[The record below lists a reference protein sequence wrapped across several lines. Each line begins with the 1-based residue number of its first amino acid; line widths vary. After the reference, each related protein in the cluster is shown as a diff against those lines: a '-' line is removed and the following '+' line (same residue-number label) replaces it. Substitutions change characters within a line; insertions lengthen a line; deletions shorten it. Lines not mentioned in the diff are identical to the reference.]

1 MDRVLCVVGPTASGK
16 TAVAAALAQ
25 ELSGEVVS
33 ADSMQLYRGMD
44 IGTAKP
50 DEAERGGVPHH
61 MLDVAEPWEEYSA
74 ARYAAEAGAC
84 VRDILARGKLPIV
97 AGGTGLYVN
106 ALLGRVSFEEE
117 QTDPAVRARLEAEAA
132 ASGAEALHA
141 RLAAADPDYAR
152 TVHPNNVRRVIRALE
167 IIETQGITVTERL
180 ARAKARPAAFD
191 AVTIGLCPEP
201 RELIWERTD
210 RRVGEMLARGLEDE
224 ARRLSALPLSQTA
237 RQAIGYKELFA
248 YFDGKA
254 TLSEAA
260 DAIRLHTR
268 QYAKRQLTWFRA
280 DPSVHWIL
288 YDRNVKFSLILQEA
302 RDICQSYGIMRTGDA
317 PQGVS

>member
-106 ALLGRVSFEEE
+106 ALLGRVSF
-117 QTDPAVRARLEAEAA
+117 
-132 ASGAEALHA
+132 
-141 RLAAADPDYAR
+141 
-152 TVHPNNVRRVIRALE
+152 
-167 IIETQGITVTERL
+167 
-180 ARAKARPAAFD
+180 
-191 AVTIGLCPEP
+191 
-201 RELIWERTD
+201 
-210 RRVGEMLARGLEDE
+210 
-224 ARRLSALPLSQTA
+224 
-237 RQAIGYKELFA
+237 
-248 YFDGKA
+248 
-254 TLSEAA
+254 
-260 DAIRLHTR
+260 
-268 QYAKRQLTWFRA
+268 
-280 DPSVHWIL
+280 
-288 YDRNVKFSLILQEA
+288 
-302 RDICQSYGIMRTGDA
+302 
-317 PQGVS
+317 